1 MITDEIK
8 KIIEELFNAT
18 PSDVGVGYGTK
29 IKNGEMTNEESIIF
43 FVPEKLPSNLI
54 PENELIPDVD
64 FVLSDRVL
72 KTDVIE
78 VGIIKPFSPPCD
90 PSCYDWASTPPTNR
104 LQHRPIKGGI
114 SISSKSKIPPPG
126 GVNPSLPYGT

>member
-43 FVPEKLPSNLI
+43 FVPKKLPSKI
-54 PENELIPDVD
+54 
-64 FVLSDRVL
+64 
-72 KTDVIE
+72 
-78 VGIIKPFSPPCD
+78 
-90 PSCYDWASTPPTNR
+90 TN
-104 LQHRPIKGGI
+104 
-114 SISSKSKIPPPG
+114 
-126 GVNPSLPYGT
+126 